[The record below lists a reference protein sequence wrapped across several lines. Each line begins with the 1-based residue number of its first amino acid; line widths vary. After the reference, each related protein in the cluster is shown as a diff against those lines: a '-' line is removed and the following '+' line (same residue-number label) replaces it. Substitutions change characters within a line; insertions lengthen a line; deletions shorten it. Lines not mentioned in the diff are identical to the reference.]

1 MKEKYPN
8 RKHND
13 SFSALLSY
21 IADPAV
27 VMDAS
32 GRALAVNKAT
42 EKYTG
47 LSADELIGK
56 DFFDKRLFSKKTSA
70 GIKRN
75 LKKRL
80 NGEQIPP
87 YEITLN
93 NKGKTILEV
102 NAKVIENNDEIV
114 DVIVFRDVTERAQQR
129 IELQKDLQKSELN
142 FKAIS
147 DSAFDGIVIFDSKHV
162 IRYWNRAAER
172 IFGYKKKEVL
182 GKTLKETI
190 VPPHAIELIKKIEKE
205 FAKHP
210 EIVRRTREFPGLKK
224 DGTEFPAEISLSS
237 VPIEGEDL
245 VVVTVRDIT
254 ERKNAEHSLNQQRE
268 ILEAV
273 TQNTG
278 VWLTLITRDFRI
290 FWTNERMKQKVGK
303 EVVSRKCFT
312 VLHNNQTHV
321 CPDCPVKK
329 VFDGKSHASKEDQ
342 NVDSNGNPV
351 FAQVT
356 AIPVKDKNGQVF
368 AALEVVVP
376 TTQKK
381 MMEKKVQE
389 AQELS
394 HAMFEQ
400 TPLGV
405 ALVDPETQAIRQ
417 FNDIAH
423 KQLGYSKDEFSK
435 LRLMDLEASANSR
448 EIRHRIK
455 TALMNGQTEFLTK
468 HRTKS
473 GETRIVLVNERA
485 IKLSDRKMLL
495 LTCHDVTGINRMHDA
510 VRASEEKFHAIA
522 NSVKDALVMV
532 DNEGKITFWNR
543 AAEKTFGY
551 SNKEVLGKGI
561 HELVVPHSMC
571 REGRERIK
579 QSVQTFSETG
589 MGYFTVGSVEVVGC
603 RKDGSEF
610 PAELA
615 VSPLEV
621 GGKWNAVGLV
631 KDITARR
638 IAEQQVKDAEQRYH
652 ALFDRAPLG
661 VLVIDPQTL
670 KFAEFNDVA
679 HNKLGYSR
687 EEFEQISIRD
697 IQAEQTPKQIR
708 AHIDKFLKEGEGE
721 FETKHRTKTGEIR
734 DVIVSIRAFPYR
746 DKPYLH
752 CICHDITESK
762 KIQNALVESEARYRQ
777 LIEVAQEGIWAINN
791 DMNTVFVNPRM
802 AQMMGYSEKD
812 MVGKSLFDFIDPDMV
827 EKIRGILKGFN
838 RLDMKGTYEY
848 AFPKK
853 DGSHI
858 DTTVSLSV
866 IADEQKQKIGILA
879 VVSDISER
887 KRAERALR
895 ESEERFRAISTS
907 AIDAIVL
914 CDSADKVLYWN
925 PAAEKIFGY
934 DSNHALGKKL
944 IDLVIPKEFH
954 QKHTKFLRVFCNS
967 KTSRRHFDLRAK
979 KKDGST
985 FPIDLS
991 VVSVRLNDKN
1001 CFLSVVRDIT
1011 EWKAMEEAL
1020 RQERDMLESVA
1031 ESTDMVLS
1039 IIGRDYRIIWAN
1051 ERAIKIT
1058 GCGNLENKYC
1068 YETFGA
1074 GAPGVCEGCGIKRI
1088 FENGEAVVR
1097 RDYHRRTK
1105 DNRDAWV
1112 ELVSTPIKDKDGNV
1126 IAGAEIAVDI
1136 TERKQLQN
1144 KLADY
1149 SQRLEEIVQK
1159 RTNELNKTQAELV
1172 KSERLAAIGELA
1184 GMIGHDLRNPLTGIK
1199 NSAYFMKKKGQELR
1213 PEQTKEMLEI
1223 IEKCVNYSNKIISDL
1238 LDYSREIALSEEE
1251 ESPKKLLEESLSM
1264 LSVPENITIK
1274 NRLKDTP
1281 TVRVDRDKIKRV
1293 FINLINNAIDA
1304 MPEGGKITVDWREL
1318 KGSLEIS
1325 FTDTGPGINEDVL
1338 PKLFAPLF
1346 TTKAQGMG
1354 FGLAICKRIVEAH
1367 RGSITVKTAKGKGT
1381 TFTLTF
1387 PVENNIEIGGENV
1400 WIKIPESS
1408 LSMTTKP

>member
-1 MKEKYPN
+1 MKEKSLN
-8 RKHND
+8 KKHSD

-32 GRALAVNKAT
+32 GQALAVNKAT

-47 LSADELIGK
+47 ISADKLIGINC
-56 DFFDKRLFSKKTSA
+56 FDKRLFSKKTAA

-87 YEITLN
+87 YEVTLN
-93 NKGKTILEV
+93 NKEKTILEV
-102 NAKVIENNDEIV
+102 NAKVIENNGELV

-147 DSAFDGIVIFDSKHV
+147 DSAFDGIVIFDSNQI

-190 VPPHAIELIKKIEKE
+190 VPPHAIGLIKKIEKE

-210 EIVRRTREFPGLKK
+210 ETVRRTREFPGLKK

-278 VWLTLITRDFRI
+278 VWLTLITKDFRI
-290 FWTNERMKQKVGK
+290 FWANERMKQKIGK
-303 EVVSRKCFT
+303 EVISRKCFT

-329 VFDGKSHASKEDQ
+329 VFDGKSHASKEDH

-389 AQELS
+389 AEELS

-405 ALVDPETQAIRQ
+405 AIVDPETQTIFQ

-423 KQLGYSKDEFSK
+423 KQLGYSREEFGK
-435 LRLMDLEASANSR
+435 LRLVDIEASANSR
-448 EIRHRIK
+448 EISHRIK
-455 TALMNGQTEFLTK
+455 TALLNGQTEFLTK
-468 HRTKS
+468 HRTKA
-473 GETRIVLVNERA
+473 GETRIVLVNKRA

-510 VRASEEKFHAIA
+510 VRASEEKFHTIA
-522 NSVKDALVMV
+522 NSVKDALIMV
-532 DNEGKITFWNR
+532 DHEGKITFWNL

-551 SNKEVLGKGI
+551 SSKEALGKGI
-561 HELVVPHSMC
+561 HELVVSHSMC
-571 REGRERIK
+571 REGIK
-579 QSVQTFSETG
+579 QSMQAFGETG
-589 MGYFTVGSVEVVGC
+589 IGYFTVGSVEIVGC

-615 VSPLEV
+615 VSPLKA
-621 GGKWNAVGLV
+621 GGKWDAVGLV

-638 IAEQQVKDAEQRYH
+638 IAEQQVRDAEQRYH
-652 ALFDRAPLG
+652 ALFDQAPLG

-679 HNKLGYSR
+679 HEQLGYSR
-687 EEFEQISIRD
+687 EEFEKISIPD
-697 IQAEQTPKQIR
+697 IQTEETPKQIR

-734 DVIVSIRAFPYR
+734 DVIVSIRAFQYR
-746 DKPYLH
+746 GKPYLH
-752 CICHDITESK
+752 SICHDITESK

-777 LIEVAQEGIWAINN
+777 LIEVAHEGIWAINN
-791 DMNTVFVNPRM
+791 DMITVFVNPRM
-802 AQMMGYSEKD
+802 AQMMGYSEKE
-812 MVGKSLFDFIDPDMV
+812 MVGKSLFDFTDPDMV
-827 EKIRGILKGFN
+827 ERIRGLLQRFKK
-838 RLDMKGTYEY
+838 LDMKGTYEY
-848 AFPKK
+848 AFPRK

-895 ESEERFRAISTS
+895 ESEERFRAISAS
-907 AIDAIVL
+907 AIDAIIL
-914 CDSADKVLYWN
+914 CDSEDKVLYWN
-925 PAAEKIFGY
+925 PAAEKNFGY
-934 DSNHALGKKL
+934 SSNHALGKKL
-944 IDLVIPKEFH
+944 IDLVIPNQYH

-1020 RQERDMLESVA
+1020 RQERDMLKSVA

-1039 IIGRDYRIIWAN
+1039 IIDRDCRIIWAN
-1051 ERAIKIT
+1051 ERAIKVT
-1058 GCGNLENKYC
+1058 GCGNLQNKYC

-1074 GAPGVCEGCGIKRI
+1074 GSPNVCEGCGVKRI
-1088 FENGEAVVR
+1088 FENGEVAVR
-1097 RDYHRRTK
+1097 RDYYRRSK
-1105 DNRDAWV
+1105 DNRDIWV
-1112 ELVSTPIKDKDGNV
+1112 ELISTPIKDKDGNV
-1126 IAGAEIAVDI
+1126 IAALEIAVDI

-1159 RTNELNKTQAELV
+1159 RTDELKKTQAELV

-1199 NSAYFMKKKGQELR
+1199 NSTYLMKKKGQELR

-1223 IEKCVNYSNKIISDL
+1223 IEKCVNYSNKIINDL
-1238 LDYSREIALSEEE
+1238 LDYSREISLSKEE
-1251 ESPKKLLEESLSM
+1251 ESPKRLLQESLSM
-1264 LSVPENITIK
+1264 LSMPENITIK

-1281 TVRVDRDKIKRV
+1281 TVKVDRDKIKRV

-1304 MPEGGKITVDWREL
+1304 MPEGGKITVDYRES
-1318 KGSLEIS
+1318 KDALEVS
-1325 FTDTGPGINEDVL
+1325 FADTGPGINEDVL

-1408 LSMTTKP
+1408 LSTTTKL